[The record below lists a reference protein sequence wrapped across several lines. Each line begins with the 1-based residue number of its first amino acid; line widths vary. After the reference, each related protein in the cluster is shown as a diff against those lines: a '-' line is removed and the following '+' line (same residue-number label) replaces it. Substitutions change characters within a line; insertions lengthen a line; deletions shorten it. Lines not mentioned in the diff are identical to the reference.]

1 MLLYSHIM
9 EHLLNRGCG
18 PLFLQ
23 HWFSGLLAC
32 ELHICEDYESRGKK
46 QGVWQLAGTFSNIG
60 YMGFPVIGAMFGA
73 NGLFL
78 ATFAN
83 IAYNL
88 FYFSIGV
95 VMISRGKG
103 KAHFNWRS
111 VLFNN
116 IMVALY
122 VGLILYFA
130 RIEFPSFI
138 SGTLST
144 VGDMTGPLSML
155 IIGLMLSDY
164 PLKEL

>member
-1 MLLYSHIM
+1 VDL
-9 EHLLNRGCG
+9 C
-18 PLFLQ
+18 FLQ

-32 ELHICEDYESRGKK
+32 QLHIYEDYESRGKK

-116 IMVALY
+116 IMAVQYGGDAE
-122 VGLILYFA
+122 FA
-130 RIEFPSFI
+130 AKST
-138 SGTLST
+138 TLSSILCLVT
-144 VGDMTGPLSML
+144 TPFIFML
-155 IIGLMLSDY
+155 I
-164 PLKEL
+164 